1 MRVGIVGL
9 GLMGGSWALALKK
22 ADQSV
27 EILGFD
33 ALEQHKQEALRMGLV
48 SQVTSSLEELA
59 DLVDQIVLTIPVDV
73 IEHLL
78 PNLLDRLSSDQ
89 VVIDFGS
96 TKSSIA
102 KSVVNHANRTNYIA
116 AHPIAGTEYSGP
128 EAAFSSLYQDKV
140 MIVCDSSSSDKSQL
154 SQFVSQCDQIGM
166 ELVYQTSEEHDLHL
180 AYVSHLSHVTSFSL
194 SNAVLKKEKEEKQ
207 ILALAGSGFA
217 STVRLAKSS
226 PEMWSPIFLKNKI
239 AMLEAVEAYL
249 LEVQRFKN
257 YLEAEDAEA
266 IQQFLQEGRAIR
278 KILK

>member
-27 EILGFD
+27 EMLGFD
-33 ALEQHKQEALRMGLV
+33 VLVKHKQEALRLGLV
-48 SQVTSSLEELA
+48 SQVTSSLEELS

-102 KSVVNHANRTNYIA
+102 KSVINHSNRSSYIA

-140 MIVCDSSSSDKSQL
+140 MIICDSSSSDENHL
-154 SQFVSQCDQIGM
+154 LQFVKQCDQVGM